1 MREDLLGYLLSALEP
16 HEMRR
21 IDQRLQEDPLL
32 REELA
37 KVQRMLDEF
46 DQVAGENDL
55 VELPPDLISRTLDCI
70 EQAETDANDNA
81 GFDSVGF
88 DSAVDSAADQSLV
101 AGGSHSLFSSD
112 SSLSGMRP
120 ERLLPT
126 RAQQTWADLLV
137 SALAAAA
144 ILALAFPVV
153 SRYRGE
159 ARKMA
164 CQNNLRQLGVAI
176 GDYVLGRNDSRLPQI
191 AESGLEAFS
200 GIWELR
206 LADRGLLTDP
216 SWRWCA
222 DGEIPSEVCPRNCD
236 EPQWSTAGNQATGA
250 KLAPDRGGTVFSRV
264 GSHDLINSEHLMDAA
279 FRGDI
284 KLLKFIQRTAGGHYA
299 YNLGVIENGKY
310 QTPRDEGRASFAI
323 LGDMPIAGRHSAD
336 GIDVTTLKWHHG
348 QGANILY
355 EDGSV
360 RHMRPASMIDI
371 YDHPY
376 TNHRGSMAAGV
387 NIDDASLAPSW
398 FAPTPEAMQR

>member
-37 KVQRMLDEF
+37 NVQRMLDEF
-46 DQVAGENDL
+46 DQAAGENDL
-55 VELPPDLISRTLDCI
+55 AELPPDLVSRTLDSI
-70 EQAETDANDNA
+70 
-81 GFDSVGF
+81 GV
-88 DSAVDSAADQSLV
+88 V
-101 AGGSHSLFSSD
+101 ASPSGEGPGAMAGSHSLFSPD
-112 SSLSGMRP
+112 SSVAALRP
-120 ERLLPT
+120 ERNFVSKHE
-126 RAQQTWADLLV
+126 QTWADMLV

-144 ILALAFPVV
+144 ILALTFPVV
-153 SRYRGE
+153 ARYRGE

-176 GDYVLGRNDSRLPQI
+176 GDFVLGRSDSRLPQV
-191 AESGLEAFS
+191 AESGHEAFS

-206 LADRGLLTDP
+206 LVDHGLMDDP
-216 SWRWCA
+216 SLRWCP
-222 DGEIPSEVCPRNCD
+222 DGMIPSEVWPRSC
-236 EPQWSTAGNQATGA
+236 EQPGGAQALSPA
-250 KLAPDRGGTVFSRV
+250 ANLSSARGGTTFSRV
-264 GSHDLINSEHLMDAA
+264 GSHDLIGSEHLMDAA

-284 KLLKFIQRTAGGHYA
+284 ELLKFIQRIAGGHYA
-299 YNLGVIENGKY
+299 YNLGVVDNGKY
-310 QTPRDEGRASFAI
+310 QTPRYEARSAFAVM
-323 LGDMPIAGRHSAD
+323 GDMPIAGRQSAD
-336 GIDVTTLKWHHG
+336 RVDVTTMKWHHG

-360 RHMRPASMIDI
+360 RHVRPGSMIDV

-376 TNHRGSMAAGV
+376 TNHRGAIAAGV

-398 FAPTPEAMQR
+398 FAPTPEAVQR

>member
-37 KVQRMLDEF
+37 SVQRMLDEF

-55 VELPPDLISRTLDCI
+55 AELPPDLVSRTLDSI
-70 EQAETDANDNA
+70 GVLGSEPDEGPT
-81 GFDSVGF
+81 
-88 DSAVDSAADQSLV
+88 SAS
-101 AGGSHSLFSSD
+101 GSHSLFSPDASVVA
-112 SSLSGMRP
+112 LRP
-120 ERLLPT
+120 ERNLPSKHE
-126 RAQQTWADLLV
+126 QTWADMLV

-144 ILALAFPVV
+144 ILALTFPVV
-153 SRYRGE
+153 ARYRGE

-176 GDYVLGRNDSRLPQI
+176 GDFVLGRSDSRLPRV
-191 AESGLEAFS
+191 AESGHEAFS

-206 LADRGLLTDP
+206 LVDHGLLADP
-216 SWRWCA
+216 SLRWCP
-222 DGEIPSEVCPRNCD
+222 DGMIPGEVWPRSC
-236 EPQWSTAGNQATGA
+236 EQPTAAH
-250 KLAPDRGGTVFSRV
+250 APSPAANLSAVRGGTTFSRV
-264 GSHDLINSEHLMDAA
+264 GSYDLLGSEHLLDAA

-284 KLLKFIQRTAGGHYA
+284 ELLKFIQRIAGGHYA
-299 YNLGVIENGKY
+299 YNLGVVDNGKY
-310 QTPRDEGRASFAI
+310 QTPRYEARSAFAVM
-323 LGDMPIAGRHSAD
+323 GDMPIAGRQSND
-336 GIDVTTLKWHHG
+336 RVDVTTLKWHHG
-348 QGANILY
+348 LGANILY

-360 RHMRPASMIDI
+360 RHVRPGSMIDV

-376 TNHRGSMAAGV
+376 TNHRGAIAAGV

-398 FAPTPEAMQR
+398 FAPTPEAVQR